1 MLIAQITDLHL
12 RPRGKPAIRVVET
25 NMLAARAIAA
35 VTAQDPRPGR
45 GPGHGRCRNGTPDE
59 YETAQL
65 LLQRFPMPV
74 YVVPGNHD
82 HRENFREGLR
92 RFPGVTSHPR
102 FVQFAIDDYPVRLV
116 GLDTHIPKSS
126 AGELCE
132 ERLAWLDK
140 TLAAERGK
148 PTLLFMHH
156 PPFSCGI
163 RHMDKIRLINGAE
176 RLEAI
181 VRANPQVKALTFGH
195 HHRPIETLFGGAL
208 ASIAPGVA
216 HQVELDLRP
225 GEHEGQIAMEPPA
238 FRLWQWRNGA
248 GASSATWPM
257 WSASPAPTP
266 SSRIRRGGRK
276 TETPAVPSAR
286 RLRDGRRRRA

>member
-12 RPRGKPAIRVVET
+12 RPHGEPAIRVVET
-25 NMLAARAIAA
+25 NKLAARAVAA
-35 VTAQDPRPGR
+35 VMAYDPRPDVVLVTGDIVN
-45 GPGHGRCRNGTPDE
+45 NGGPDE
-59 YETAQL
+59 YETARR

-82 HRENFREGLR
+82 HRDNFREGLR
-92 RFPGVTSHPR
+92 RFPGVTAHPR
-102 FVQFAIDDYPVRLV
+102 FVQYAIEDYPIRLI

-132 ERLAWLDK
+132 ERLSWLDK
-140 TLAAERGK
+140 TLSAERGK

-156 PPFSCGI
+156 PPFTCGI
-163 RHMDKIRLINGAE
+163 GHMDKIRLVNGAE

-208 ASIAPGVA
+208 ASIAPSVA

-225 GEHEGQIAMEPPA
+225 GDHEGLLMMEPPA
-238 FRLWQWRNGA
+238 FRLWLWDG
-248 GASSATWPM
+248 
-257 WSASPAPTP
+257 
-266 SSRIRRGGRK
+266 
-276 TETPAVPSAR
+276 E
-286 RLRDGRRRRA
+286 RLVSHMAYVERFDGPFPFVED